1 MKKTAIF
8 LIIILIAVFLSK
20 TDRVWANDNI
30 HFFNLNE
37 EYGLSIRETNQVCSD
52 ADGFIWIS
60 SKMAIVRYTQDDI
73 RTYHLPYETEGIVEV
88 GFAYRNNIL
97 YAYTNDGQVFKY
109 NSIQDKF
116 EKIIN
121 ISHELRNP
129 YLFVNNLLVD
139 SAGQLFFST
148 SFGLFCYNSQTGL
161 KVLVKNQAIPFIEW
175 FDDKNFFYVLNDV
188 VKLFDIE
195 TLNSVDYFTF
205 PGAKAYKIAH
215 LSYDRNSGVLWIGT
229 MDQGLYLLEKTTKDI
244 RFESVP
250 GIPNQ
255 PILAIEDI
263 SDSTLFLGVDGQGL
277 WEINKQTKRV
287 KAVYKEDADNPNSLK
302 GNGVY
307 DVYCDSNKRVWIC
320 TYTGGVSFFDMA
332 SSEVTSISHVA
343 NNPNSL
349 INDDVNSVLEDTRGN
364 IWFATNNGV
373 SCWNPKTDRWR
384 TFFRNKKEQAQ
395 VFLALCEDD
404 QGHIWAGS
412 YSSGV
417 YVIDISTGNELAH
430 YSIETAGNKFA
441 NDFVFDILKDRRGDI
456 WIGGVRG
463 HLICYRAKEK
473 RFESFNEITVN
484 VLQEYGDDKLLIGAT
499 YSLLVFDKKT
509 GRMENIVDGYLV
521 YDIYLRN
528 GIVWICTSGSGL
540 LRYDLSDKS
549 LKQFTVDAGLPS
561 NFVNSIEYS
570 NGYLWIG
577 TESGLCRMNEE
588 DNTIVTY
595 NSILELSHVSFN
607 QDSHCL
613 LKNGSLVMGT
623 NRGALIFKPELLK
636 ATREEGR
643 IYFQDLSVAGRSIR
657 EIPNLNPKIQIDS
670 LKEISL
676 KYFQNTIG
684 LELIPIRV
692 SSPGSK
698 FSWKLD
704 GVDQQWSKPG
714 NNKVLSYSNIP
725 NGKFTLRIRMFDST
739 MTRVIAE
746 RSILIHMIPPFW
758 DTWWFRILLVVFVAS
773 LSIFGLL
780 YYIDRLKKQH
790 SEEKIRFFSNTAH
803 DIRTSLTLINGPIE
817 ELNKEPHLTD
827 KGLHYLHLAT
837 EQAHRLS
844 NVVTQLMD
852 FQKVDVGKE
861 KMFFV
866 NADLV
871 KMVRNR
877 VMMFEALAKSKG
889 LDLVFESNL
898 EIYESSVDET
908 MMEKV
913 IDNLLSNAIKYS
925 YPNTQ
930 VQVSLRCFN
939 HRWIFEVQDSGIGI
953 SKKAQKLLFR
963 EYYRGDNAVNSK
975 IVGSG
980 IGLLLVRNYVSLH
993 GGRITCES
1001 QQNEG
1006 SLFQVIVPFRKHE
1019 EGFGKKEEVKQP
1031 IKVFQPVSQT
1041 SLVTKEADVAGGP
1054 RMKVLVVEDHEYLRE
1069 FLKSALQNE
1078 FVVHLAEDGEKAWDI
1093 ITKTTPDLVVSDIM
1107 MPNMDG
1113 FELCRKMKSTYETSH
1128 IPIIL
1133 LTALAG
1139 KAQQLQGLGLG
1150 ADDYLTKPFD
1160 ITLLQQ
1166 RIKSIIQNREAI
1178 RSKALKMI
1186 KAEENEVVL
1195 ENELNDK
1202 FLKRM
1207 VEVVRENIPNSQFSK
1222 NDFASAM
1229 NVSPS
1234 LLYKKVKALTDQ
1246 SPTDFIKI
1254 IRLEHSLELLQT
1266 RKYTITEVS
1275 ELCGFA
1281 SVGYFSTVFRKHYGK
1296 SPTQLI

>member
-1 MKKTAIF
+1 MERVAIC
-8 LIIILIAVFLSK
+8 LIIMFVVSFLSQSNE
-20 TDRVWANDNI
+20 TFGNDNI

-37 EYGLSIRETNQVCSD
+37 EYGMSIREANEVCSD

-73 RTYHLPYETEGIVEV
+73 RTYQLPYETEGIVEV
-88 GFAYRNNIL
+88 GLAYQCKIL
-97 YAYTNDGQVFKY
+97 YAYANDGQVFKY

-116 EKIIN
+116 EIIVN
-121 ISHELRNP
+121 LSRELRNP
-129 YLFVNNLLVD
+129 YLFVNNLLID
-139 SAGQLFFST
+139 PSGQLFFST
-148 SFGLFCYNSQTGL
+148 SFGLFCFSSGNGL
-161 KVLVKNQAIPFIEW
+161 KALVKNQAIPFIDW
-175 FDDKNFFYVLNDV
+175 YDDNNFFVVLSGV
-188 VKLFDIE
+188 VKLFNVE
-195 TLNSVDYFTF
+195 TLNSIDYFKL
-205 PGAKAYKIAH
+205 PGTKGYKIAT
-215 LSYDRNSGVLWIGT
+215 LFFEKDRRTLWIGT
-229 MDQGLYLLEKTTKDI
+229 MDEGLYKLEKTS
-244 RFESVP
+244 RGFQFELVP
-250 GIPNQ
+250 GVPNQ
-255 PILAIEDI
+255 PILAIENI
-263 SDSTLFLGVDGQGL
+263 SDSTMFLGIDGQGL
-277 WEINKQTKRV
+277 WEINKLTKRV
-287 KAVYKEDADNPNSLK
+287 KAIYKEDADNPNSLK

-307 DVYCDSNKRVWIC
+307 DVYCDPNKRVWVC
-320 TYTGGVSFFDMA
+320 TYSGGISFFDMA
-332 SSEVTSISHVA
+332 SSEVTSISHVT

-349 INDDVNSVLEDTRGN
+349 INDDVNSILQDTKGN
-364 IWFATNNGV
+364 IWLATNNGV
-373 SCWNPKTDRWR
+373 SCWNPKTDCWR
-384 TFFRNKKEQAQ
+384 TYFRNKKEQAQ

-430 YSIETAGNKFA
+430 YSIETTGSKFA
-441 NDFVFDILKDRRGDI
+441 NDFVFDIIKDRHGDI

-463 HLICYRAKEK
+463 HLICYRPKEK

-484 VLQEYGDDKLLIGAT
+484 VLHEYGDDKLLIGAT

-509 GRMENIVDGYLV
+509 GAVENLVDGYLV
-521 YDIYLRN
+521 YDICLRN
-528 GIVWICTSGSGL
+528 GIVWIGTSGSGL
-540 LRYDLSDKS
+540 LRYDLSGKS

-561 NFVNSIEYS
+561 NFVSSIAYS

-577 TESGLCRMNEE
+577 TESGLCRLNEE

-595 NSILELSHVSFN
+595 NSILELGHVSFN
-607 QDSHCL
+607 QDSHHL
-613 LKNGSLVMGT
+613 LRNGSLIMGT
-623 NRGALIFKPELLK
+623 NRGALIFKPESLK
-636 ATREEGR
+636 ATKEEGR

-657 EIPNLNPKIQIDS
+657 EIPALNPEMQLDS

-676 KYFQNTIG
+676 KYFQNTLG
-684 LELIPIRV
+684 LELIPIGV
-692 SSPGSK
+692 NSPGSK

-714 NNKVLSYSNIP
+714 NNKILSYSNIP
-725 NGKFTLRIRMFDST
+725 NGQFTLRIRMFNST
-739 MTRVIAE
+739 MTKVIAE
-746 RSILIHMIPPFW
+746 RSIQINMIPPFW
-758 DTWWFRILLVVFVAS
+758 ETWWFRILLVGFVLS
-773 LSIFGLL
+773 LCIFGFA

-817 ELNKEPHLTD
+817 ELNKEPNMTD

-837 EQAHRLS
+837 EQAQRLS

-866 NADLV
+866 NTDLV
-871 KMVRNR
+871 KLIKNR

-898 EIYESSVDET
+898 ECYESSVDET

-913 IDNLLSNAIKYS
+913 IDNLISNAIKYS

-930 VQVSLRCFN
+930 VQVNLRCFS

-953 SKKAQKLLFR
+953 SKKAHKLLFR

-980 IGLLLVRNYVSLH
+980 IGLLLVKNYISLH
-993 GGRITCES
+993 GGRVTCES

-1006 SLFQVIVPFRKHE
+1006 SIFQVIVPFRKQE
-1019 EGFGKKEEVKQP
+1019 EGFGKKEDAKQS
-1031 IKVFQPVSQT
+1031 INIYQPVNHT
-1041 SLVTKEADVAGGP
+1041 PLVPKEADVVGGP
-1054 RMKVLVVEDHEYLRE
+1054 KMKVLIVEDHDYLRE

-1078 FVVHLAEDGEKAWDI
+1078 FVVYMAEDGEKAWDVI
-1093 ITKTTPDLVVSDIM
+1093 VKTTPDLVVSDIM
-1107 MPNMDG
+1107 MPNLDG

-1128 IPIIL
+1128 IPLIL

-1139 KAQQLQGLGLG
+1139 KAQQLQGLRLG

-1160 ITLLQQ
+1160 VTLLQQ
-1166 RIKSIIQNREAI
+1166 RIKTIVQNREAI

-1186 KAEENEVVL
+1186 KFDDSEIVL

-1202 FLKRM
+1202 FLKKM
-1207 VEVVRENIPNSQFSK
+1207 VEVVRENVPNSQFSK
-1222 NDFASAM
+1222 NDFAAAM

-1234 LLYKKVKALTDQ
+1234 LLYKKL
-1246 SPTDFIKI
+1246 
-1254 IRLEHSLELLQT
+1254 RH
-1266 RKYTITEVS
+1266 
-1275 ELCGFA
+1275 
-1281 SVGYFSTVFRKHYGK
+1281 
-1296 SPTQLI
+1296 